1 MQIKVKQFEGPL
13 DLLLQLIEEQ
23 KLDITEVSIAHVT
36 EQFLDYVRNLPATTS
51 PDEIRRGGQEKNPV
65 NLADFLI
72 IAAKLLVIK
81 SRSLLPDLDLG
92 IEEEEAAFDLT
103 QQLLVYKKYKE
114 VSKYLKRLDGRR
126 KQSWSKEPEIEDI
139 VSFTPD
145 PDVSISTLHQTLQTL
160 SIELKEIQKLPE
172 QMMKRIM
179 SISEKIEQ
187 IQKILTEKVEMK
199 LSSLIHGA
207 KDKTEV
213 IVTFLALLEL
223 IKQRILIVDQE
234 TMFADIIIKK
244 NI

>member
-1 MQIKVKQFEGPL
+1 MMQIKVQQFEGPL
-13 DLLLQLIEEQ
+13 ALLLELIEQQ
-23 KLDITEVSIAHVT
+23 KLDITAVSIAHVT
-36 EQFLDYVRNLPATTS
+36 EQFLDYVKNL
-51 PDEIRRGGQEKNPV
+51 QEKNPV

-92 IEEEEAAFDLT
+92 IEEDEAAFDLT
-103 QQLLVYKKYKE
+103 EQLLIYKKYKE
-114 VSKYLKRLDGRR
+114 ASKYLKRLDGRR
-126 KQSWSKEPEIEDI
+126 KQSWSKEPEIENI

-145 PDVSISTLHQTLQTL
+145 PDVTISTLHKTLQTL
-160 SIELKEIQKLPE
+160 SVELKEIQKLPQ
-172 QMMKRIM
+172 QMMKRVM

-223 IKQRILIVDQE
+223 IKQRILIVDQTE
-234 TMFADIIIKK
+234 MFADIIIKK
-244 NI
+244 NT